1 MKFGEKIKQFRLEK
15 GLTQA
20 GLAEVIGSTREKI
33 QKYENGVNE
42 PSLEVVVRLAD
53 FFQVCVDQLIREDW
67 TCPLVSA
74 EIATVAR
81 KAAQLSEREIEAVH
95 KLVDKL
101 GENPYQQK

>member
-42 PSLEVVVRLAD
+42 PSFEVVTKLAD
-53 FFQVCVDQLIREDW
+53 FFHICVDRLVREDW
-67 TCPLVSA
+67 TCPLASV
-74 EIATVAR
+74 ETATIAR
-81 KAAQLSEREIEAVH
+81 KAAGLTEREIEAVH
-95 KLVDKL
+95 KLVEKL
-101 GENPYQQK
+101 SEIPYRQK